1 MNYPVIN
8 DCPVCHHELHV
19 TKLECGNCHTTIENR
34 FHLSKWHSFS
44 DEQMHFIETFILSRG
59 SIKEVEK
66 KLGISY
72 PTVRGKL
79 DDIIQIMTGEVEET
93 EGKASNKSVQRKA
106 NILEK
111 LENNEITADE
121 AIQLMKDL

>member
-19 TKLECGNCHTTIENR
+19 TKLECANCHTTIENR

-44 DEQMHFIETFILSRG
+44 EEQMHFIETFILSRG

-79 DDIIQIMTGEVEET
+79 DDIIEIMTGEKAKEEKVST
-93 EGKASNKSVQRKA
+93 KGGQRKA
-106 NILEK
+106 DVLEK
-111 LENNEITADE
+111 LEKNEITADE
-121 AIQLMKDL
+121 AIRLMKDL

>member
-1 MNYPVIN
+1 MHYPVIN
-8 DCPVCHHELHV
+8 DCPVCHQELHV
-19 TKLECGNCHTTIENR
+19 TRLECGHCHTTIENR

-44 DEQMHFIETFILSRG
+44 EEQMHFIETFILSRG

-79 DDIIQIMTGEVEET
+79 DDIIQIMTEGEAT
-93 EGKASNKSVQRKA
+93 EGKASNKSVERKA
-106 NILEK
+106 DILEK

-121 AIQLMKDL
+121 AIRLMKDL

>member
-19 TKLECGNCHTTIENR
+19 TKLECTNCHTTIENR

-44 DEQMHFIETFILSRG
+44 EEQMHFIETFILSRG

-79 DDIIQIMTGEVEET
+79 DDIIEIMTGEEAKEEKVST
-93 EGKASNKSVQRKA
+93 KEGQRKA

-111 LENNEITADE
+111 LEKNEITADE
-121 AIQLMKDL
+121 AIRLMKDL

>member
-1 MNYPVIN
+1 MTYPVPN

-19 TKLECGNCHTTIENR
+19 SRLECENCQTTIENQ
-34 FHLSKWHSFS
+34 FHMSRWHSFS
-44 DEQMHFIETFILSRG
+44 DEQMHFIETFLISRG

-79 DDIIQIMTGEVEET
+79 DEIIRIMTGNMEEADVEDVT
-93 EGKASNKSVQRKA
+93 QKASQRA
-106 NILEK
+106 EILER
-111 LENNEITADE
+111 LERNEITADE
-121 AIQLMKDL
+121 AIQKMKDI

>member
-19 TKLECGNCHTTIENR
+19 TKLECSHCHTTIENR

-79 DDIIQIMTGEVEET
+79 DDIIQIMTGEGEEIERQPSKIST
-93 EGKASNKSVQRKA
+93 ERKA
-106 NILEK
+106 DILEK
-111 LENNEITADE
+111 LENNEITAEE
-121 AIQLMKDL
+121 AIQLMKDI

>member
-19 TKLECGNCHTTIENR
+19 TKLECSHCHTTIENR

-66 KLGISY
+66 NL
-72 PTVRGKL
+72 VFL
-79 DDIIQIMTGEVEET
+79 
-93 EGKASNKSVQRKA
+93 
-106 NILEK
+106 
-111 LENNEITADE
+111 
-121 AIQLMKDL
+121 IQLFEESWMILFGL

>member
-8 DCPVCHHELHV
+8 DCPVCHQELHV

-34 FHLSKWHSFS
+34 FHLSKWHAFS

-79 DDIIQIMTGEVEET
+79 DDIIQIMTEGEAT
-93 EGKASNKSVQRKA
+93 ERKASNISVERKA
-106 NILEK
+106 DILGK

-121 AIQLMKDL
+121 AIQLMKDI